1 MIKNLKNGK
10 TYTVK
15 VAYGKY
21 YLKTAVKVKK

>member
-1 MIKNLKNGK
+1 MIKNLKKGK

-15 VAYGKY
+15 VAYGKD